1 MNRLLTPRLVGLV
14 TLILL
19 AVLVIPWILSGPPP
33 ERPDLVKRVAEAAAK
48 ARQPLLGAESG
59 APLAQGAVFAPST
72 PVFAVDGAP
81 SVAPE
86 RLSEPGLGQPL
97 DLPPPA
103 AANPVEPAPVLL
115 PRADQAAV
123 VVTPRPVAAS
133 QWMVQVATL
142 GSSVNVEHLRE
153 RLRRRGFK
161 VSVQPLRQG
170 ARTVYRVRVGPY
182 PDRVAARDA
191 QATVNRL
198 FRVKSLL
205 RKSDS

>member
-1 MNRLLTPRLVGLV
+1 MNRLLTHRLVGMV

-33 ERPDLVKRVAEAAAK
+33 ERPDLVKRVADAAAK
-48 ARQPLLGAESG
+48 ARQPLPGIEPGAL
-59 APLAQGAVFAPST
+59 PAQGAALAPST
-72 PVFAVDGAP
+72 PSLAADGAL
-81 SVAPE
+81 STAPLP
-86 RLSEPGLGQPL
+86 LSESGLGAPP
-97 DLPPPA
+97 DLPPPTA
-103 AANPVEPAPVLL
+103 ALQPVESP
-115 PRADQAAV
+115 PRIDQTSAAV
-123 VVTPRPVAAS
+123 TPGPAGAS

-142 GSSVNVEHLRE
+142 GSSVNVGNLRR
-153 RLRRRGFK
+153 RLRRRGFE
-161 VSVQPLRQG
+161 VSVQPLQRD

-182 PDRVAARDA
+182 PDRAAARDA